1 MYPSPTI
8 LVRLAVAALAVA
20 TAPLRAQTD
29 AAATPLT
36 LEAAMR
42 EARAQSPRIAAQRAS
57 LDASGA
63 AAGRA
68 SALPDP
74 KLAFG
79 IDNLP
84 VSGSDA
90 WNYKT
95 DSMTMR
101 RIGVMQ
107 EFPNPEKRRLRQA
120 RAEGERALDA
130 AMLAN
135 TRLELARE
143 AGLAWFETYH
153 ARQVLTVLDETLAAA
168 RLDEATLAARL
179 KGGRSGA
186 AEGLA
191 VKGAVHAAEDRLEQ
205 QQRVLARARVTLA
218 RYLGGETAQRPLAS
232 PPDTARLPLSVEQLL
247 DQHREHAPMQVFAER
262 ERLAEADVRLAD
274 AGRRPDWSAELL
286 YGQREPYYS
295 NMITLM
301 FRVDL
306 PIFQGGRQDLDVA
319 SRAAA
324 SRAAALQTE
333 EARRTYEAQIRGE
346 LIDWQTAQARAA
358 RYEQSLLP
366 LAEQRHAA
374 ASAAYRGGR
383 GELKDVIE
391 AQRMLADTRI
401 GWHEALLER
410 GRAWIALVTL
420 VEGVQP

>member
-1 MYPSPTI
+1 
-8 LVRLAVAALAVA
+8 
-20 TAPLRAQTD
+20 
-29 AAATPLT
+29 LT

-42 EARAQSPRIAAQRAS
+42 EAQTQSPRVAAQRAS

-68 SALPDP
+68 AALPDP

-84 VSGSDA
+84 VSGADA
-90 WNYKT
+90 WNYKA

-107 EFPNPEKRRLRQA
+107 EFPNGEKRRLRQE
-120 RAEGERALDA
+120 RAEGERAVDA
-130 AMLAN
+130 AMLAS

-143 AGLAWFETYH
+143 SGLAWFEAYH
-153 ARQVLTVLDETLAAA
+153 AAQVLAVLDETLAAA

-179 KGGRSGA
+179 KGGRASA
-186 AEGLA
+186 AEGLT
-191 VKGAVHAAEDRLEQ
+191 VQGAVHSAEDRVQQ
-205 QQRVLARARVTLA
+205 QQRVLARAKVMLA
-218 RYLGGETAQRPLAS
+218 RYLGGEAAQRPLAS
-232 PPDTARLPLSVEQLL
+232 PPDTARLPLGAEQLIAR
-247 DQHREHAPMQVFAER
+247 HREYAPMQVYAQR
-262 ERLAEADVRLAD
+262 ERLAETDVRLAD

-306 PIFQGGRQDLDVA
+306 PIFQGGRQDLDVS

-324 SRAAALQTE
+324 SRAAALQAE
-333 EARRTYEAQIRGE
+333 DARRAYEAQIRGD
-346 LIDWQTAQARAA
+346 LIDWQTAQSRAA

-366 LAEQRHAA
+366 LAEQRLA
-374 ASAAYRGGR
+374 ASAAAYRGGR
-383 GELKDVIE
+383 GELKEVIE
-391 AQRMLADTRI
+391 AQRMLAETRV
-401 GWHEALLER
+401 GWHDALLER
-410 GRAWIALVTL
+410 GRAWLALVTL